1 MIQILGLRP
10 YFDPKTGTEKLKDE
24 FFARNWRAPSV
35 IDLIENYE
43 TYLEKIP
50 ANDRYNIF
58 FTQYQAGSKKR
69 AFSEQWV
76 IPFDIDGVEP
86 SLMPEMASESKRA
99 IAELK
104 GEQPKINPYL
114 EVVCKTLGLNIYETG
129 AIFTGH
135 GLHLIVALKK
145 PFTSATFFTDMRT
158 HYNAVCTKLNFELAK
173 AALPGMLDPG
183 IFNQGVI
190 GFRMP
195 GTENRKPDKAHI
207 LTRLLQRKIVPV
219 EFDLT
224 QHSGIPVVSGEE
236 QVKTHK
242 FFKMD
247 TKAVLSGCEFL
258 KHAKQHPNE
267 LNANEWYAMLSVVG
281 RGEDGVKLAHEYS
294 RGHEKY
300 NEAETEEKLG
310 RALEASGPRTCKNI
324 NDLWGKCKSS
334 GCPHFEK
341 VKSPAVIRGADY
353 IETQDSGFHRLIEK
367 DGVLKKEK
375 PVYEDLRK
383 FFDQK
388 YKYRVMGESGI
399 CYVWTGTHYETM
411 PDPYLKEYAQNHFN
425 PVATM
430 GMRQEFKDLVC
441 SMKLTPPNWFQE
453 TTEKKINFKNGVLDL
468 ASGDL
473 WPHDRELGFR
483 YVLPYDYDPGA
494 ECPQFDKFLDQVMC
508 GDQDLMNLLLE
519 YAGYAFSGDFPR
531 HEMALVLT
539 GKGSNGKS
547 TFIDVMK
554 ALAGKSNY
562 SALDWKSMRNET
574 FRQAMDGKLFN
585 LAEESPKD
593 AFKDPTFFKCVT
605 SGGEMLINVKYK
617 QPYMIVNKTKLIWA
631 CNELPESNDTT
642 FGFFRKLL
650 IVPFNAT
657 FSDDK
662 GNIDKDL
669 REKLRTEL
677 SGIFNLVA
685 KGFARLTKN
694 KMFTSAR
701 ESKNEL
707 DSYRSQIDHATRWIN
722 ENVTWNHLNG
732 GEKFVIIPEMYQ
744 SYRTEMMNTG
754 EHPVTAVHFGKK
766 LSQIIPEYDDR
777 VKQKKM
783 NGKNNRVILDCT
795 FQSDER

>member
-10 YFDPKTGTEKLKDE
+10 YFDNKTGTEKLKDE
-24 FFARNWRAPSV
+24 FFTKNWRAPSV

-50 ANDRYNIF
+50 PIDRYNIF

-86 SLMPEMASESKRA
+86 SLMPEMESESKRA

-104 GEQPKINPYL
+104 GLGASINPYL
-114 EVVCKTLGLNIYETG
+114 ELVCKTLGLNMNETG

-135 GLHLIVALKK
+135 GLHLIVALKTA
-145 PFTSATFFTDMRT
+145 FTSATFFTEMRP
-158 HYNAVCTKLNFELAK
+158 HYNAVCNKLNFELAK
-173 AALPGMLDPG
+173 AGLPGALDPG

-195 GTENRKPDKAHI
+195 GTENRKTDKPPVI
-207 LTRLLQRKIVPV
+207 TKLLQRKIVPV
-219 EFDLT
+219 DFDLT
-224 QHSGIPVVSGEE
+224 QHSGIPVVKSDD

-242 FFKMD
+242 FFKVD
-247 TKAVLSGCEFL
+247 TQAVLSGCDFL
-258 KHAKQHPNE
+258 KHAKEHPNHIT
-267 LNANEWYAMLSVVG
+267 ANEWYAMLSIVG
-281 RGEDGVKLAHEYS
+281 RCEDGGKLSHEYS
-294 RGHEKY
+294 RGHVKY
-300 NEAETEEKLG
+300 NEAETEEKLA

-324 NDLWGKCKSS
+324 NDLWGMCQ
-334 GCPHFEK
+334 GCPNFEK
-341 VKSPAVIRGADY
+341 VKSPIVLKGVDY
-353 IETQDSGFHRLIEK
+353 IETQDSGFHSVFEK
-367 DGVLKKEK
+367 DGVLKKGK
-375 PVYEDLRK
+375 PVYEDLRR

-411 PDPYLKEYAQNHFN
+411 ADPYLKEYAQTHFN

-453 TTEKKINFKNGVLDL
+453 TTERRINFKNGVLDL
-468 ASGDL
+468 GTGDL

-483 YVLPYDYDPGA
+483 YCLPYDYDPGA
-494 ECPQFDKFLDQVMC
+494 RCPQFDKFLDQVMC
-508 GDQDLMNLLLE
+508 GDQDLIHLLLE
-519 YAGYAFSGDFPR
+519 FAGYAFSGEFPR
-531 HEMALVLT
+531 QEKTLVLT

-547 TFIDVMK
+547 TFIDVLK

-562 SALDWKSMRNET
+562 SALDWKAMRNET
-574 FRQAMDGKLFN
+574 FRQGMDGKLFN

-593 AFKDPTFFKCVT
+593 AFKDPTFFKCVI

-617 QPYMIVNKTKLIWA
+617 QPYSIVNKTKLIWA
-631 CNELPESNDTT
+631 CNELPTSDDTT
-642 FGFFRKLL
+642 WGFFRKLL
-650 IVPFNAT
+650 IIPFNAE
-657 FSDDK
+657 FSDEK

-669 REKLRTEL
+669 REKLSTEL
-677 SGIFNLVA
+677 SGIFNHIL
-685 KGFARLTKN
+685 KGHERLTKQ

-707 DSYRSQIDHATRWIN
+707 DSYRSQVDHATRWIK
-722 ENVTWNHLNG
+722 ENVTWTYLNG
-732 GEKFVIIPEMYQ
+732 GERFAIIPEMYQ
-744 SYRTEMMNTG
+744 CYRTEMMNTG
-754 EHPVTAVHFGKK
+754 ERPVTAVHFGKK
-766 LSQIIPEYDDR
+766 LSQIIPEYDTR
-777 VKQKKM
+777 VKQKKLH
-783 NGKNNRVILDCT
+783 GKNNRVILDCSY
-795 FQSDER
+795 QSDESQ